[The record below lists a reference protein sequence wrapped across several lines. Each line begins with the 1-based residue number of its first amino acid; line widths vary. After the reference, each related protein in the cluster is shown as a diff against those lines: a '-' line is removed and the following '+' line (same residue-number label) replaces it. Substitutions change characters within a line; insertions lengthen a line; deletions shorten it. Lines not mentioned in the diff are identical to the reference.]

1 MPGVIER
8 CGLPP
13 TLTGRWMALPGAA
26 NIACSLAIA
35 VADHTIGNARSCCAH
50 GRELH
55 RHAAVDLAAIARQ
68 HGGQHLGTLIGVIML
83 MHPLGS
89 FAGIGFGGWSAEA
102 SGGCRMELAPGHRAG
117 AGRRR
122 GGAAAAAGAALAAR
136 RGDEGWILR
145 PQVAGGPGSELDAH
159 RARPGLVRE
168 LARPRPA
175 SASLPS
181 SARVAVTAMR
191 YAIAIT
197 GSAAQSSAACTASFV
212 RRGRIVRPALRPPG
226 QRDQASEQ
234 RDADD
239 HEGQRLRECVQPE
252 QLRDPRLLGRP
263 HGAKWA
269 LRHVGQSGPRRQPG
283 LSVRCGFE
291 SPDAQWLAGA
301 RCRTHVHAITRSA
314 CTRRSGGKLRRSACA
329 VFTLS
334 TSSKRV
340 GCSTGSVAGS
350 APLSNRSTCRA
361 LCLALSP
368 RFSP

>member
-89 FAGIGFGGWSAEA
+89 FAGIGFGFGGWSAEA

-197 GSAAQSSAACTASFV
+197 GSAAKAQPHVQLPSCAAGASCDPRCGHQGSVIRPANSATPMTTKGNDCANVFNLSSTVIRTPWQAARRKVGAAACGAVWAAPATGVVSA
-212 RRGRIVRPALRPPG
+212 RRV
-226 QRDQASEQ
+226 
-234 RDADD
+234 
-239 HEGQRLRECVQPE
+239 
-252 QLRDPRLLGRP
+252 
-263 HGAKWA
+263 
-269 LRHVGQSGPRRQPG
+269 
-283 LSVRCGFE
+283 
-291 SPDAQWLAGA
+291 
-301 RCRTHVHAITRSA
+301 
-314 CTRRSGGKLRRSACA
+314 
-329 VFTLS
+329 
-334 TSSKRV
+334 
-340 GCSTGSVAGS
+340 
-350 APLSNRSTCRA
+350 
-361 LCLALSP
+361 
-368 RFSP
+368 